1 MAGARAGDREAL
13 ESLLRSHHA
22 RCYAVCRRLLSD
34 EEDALDAT
42 QEAMIA
48 IARGIVSF
56 DGRSSFPTWVY
67 RVTMNVAFDELRRRR
82 RRPPTDRLAESAD
95 GADRVDSLVV
105 EPGSDEVGDA
115 VSARLT
121 VDDALARL
129 SVEHRTAVVLRDM
142 LDLGYAEIADMLGVP
157 VGTVRS
163 RIARGRAALA
173 HELRPGNSGPPASV
187 ETHGPRT

>member
-1 MAGARAGDREAL
+1 
-13 ESLLRSHHA
+13 
-22 RCYAVCRRLLSD
+22 VCRRLLSD

-142 LDLGYAEIADMLGVP
+142 LDLEYAEIADMLGVP